1 MMLQNVAHWLAVLVV
16 KFQYKTYKFTVHF
29 TVMLTL
35 GNQLG
40 WPIITLYTL
49 TCLSYSLL
57 GDPIF
62 TKRRRQVSQQGIA
75 WHSHVVAISATG
87 RFFFALL

>member
-1 MMLQNVAHWLAVLVV
+1 MLQNVAHWLAVLVV

-40 WPIITLYTL
+40 WPIITLIL
-49 TCLSYSLL
+49 
-57 GDPIF
+57 
-62 TKRRRQVSQQGIA
+62 
-75 WHSHVVAISATG
+75 
-87 RFFFALL
+87 